1 MSNTLTITE
10 HEKIKVEEERNI
22 PQRIISKKD
31 KALLLEV
38 THKNRLGKTVNV
50 FSSYKETLQA
60 KSIVGS
66 ISIKSG
72 LIIEILPKFAQEEL
86 EEESKKKHR
95 KILLNMIRVSKERN
109 FISSTTQSSK
119 TSVGEMPL
127 IRYMIEL
134 FSESLLMTL
143 RNSTFSNYSKRIEN
157 SSYIR
162 GNLLVSKTI
171 QNNMIDKSK
180 VYISY
185 NKHSMDNL
193 LMQIFRTL
201 AKILLNDTNL
211 SYRAKQNLYEV
222 YLLLDNVEIIKI
234 KQHDFSKITFNR
246 LNHNFENLFQQAE
259 FIFNQYMP
267 FTSNINSTPFW
278 AILFNMDYLFEKFC
292 AYLFRRSNIEI
303 EEQSKIDCF
312 TDGVETVRMK
322 PDFLLFENNKKS
334 SVVDAKWK
342 LLRKDKDL
350 YGLNAQNFWQLFS
363 YMNLTDSKEELNG
376 YFIVPKYGNDF
387 EDKIIFKPIKEG
399 GKAIIVLS
407 IDFSLDFED
416 LIDRY
421 KFEIVGNELKLNL
434 LDTKKEIIKQEKET
448 LLNDIEIKESDIVEK
463 EFQFDFEDFI
473 YELMLL
479 SQLTVKSRAKIKYQ
493 KEDEKYKNLFYLK
506 DKQKINKGAFISLRD
521 TNISINEISWHL
533 DNLDIKVIPKNIKY
547 FWRLKTLKLE
557 SKNLLLSNVLLELD
571 NLKKLIV
578 NNNIIQK
585 NIEIIKQ
592 LKEKGI
598 QVEDNQGNNLLTDI
612 ISIEKEEII
621 EHVEKLPK
629 KTLSITTKNYSTITK
644 EDKQNFI
651 DESDFTLISED
662 IIELIMQET
671 DIDILEDFTY
681 NQTLPLRFAF
691 AIYNNNL
698 DRNKDEVVRLKEN
711 LIKRNIKEL
720 KWILEWSIEAQENYI
735 RDNITTINRE
745 ILLGYSI
752 STSPIFKNIRKN
764 ITIFNRKLEELS
776 KKKKETSFEEY
787 YDLALESFKNKDFEY
802 ALEYLKEYQVSSS
815 KKEVLENNIYKE
827 IGQPFNKVKEEF
839 LNIKQ
844 RFESENRAN
853 IKKYIKDLQL
863 EDYPVLNLL
872 TTKLSIQEINQ
883 LTFILTYLNSLD
895 AVDNKFIK
903 TINQFLEIITDNL
916 MNVSEEQNNTLNSNV
931 LAWKDLET
939 SLIWEIKNDYNIN
952 QVFSWKE
959 CFEYAKKLNLDNYAN
974 YNDWRVPTIKE
985 LKTLHIDNMTNDF
998 YIKKPLSN
1006 NITKDIYWSST
1017 EYKVDRKSNAYII
1030 KFKSIKDHENQSYIT
1045 HSFSIRCVRGK

>member
-10 HEKIKVEEERNI
+10 HEKIKVSEERNI

-312 TDGVETVRMK
+312 IDGVETVRMK

-421 KFEIVGNELKLNL
+421 KFEIVENELKLNI
-434 LDTKKEIIKQEKET
+434 LDTKKEIIKQEKEP
-448 LLNDIEIKESDIVEK
+448 LYDDIEEENTETVLEESG
-463 EFQFDFEDFI
+463 FDFEQFI

-479 SQLTVKSRAKIKYQ
+479 
-493 KEDEKYKNLFYLK
+493 
-506 DKQKINKGAFISLRD
+506 
-521 TNISINEISWHL
+521 H
-533 DNLDIKVIPKNIKY
+533 
-547 FWRLKTLKLE
+547 TLG
-557 SKNLLLSNVLLELD
+557 
-571 NLKKLIV
+571 KK
-578 NNNIIQK
+578 
-585 NIEIIKQ
+585 
-592 LKEKGI
+592 
-598 QVEDNQGNNLLTDI
+598 
-612 ISIEKEEII
+612 
-621 EHVEKLPK
+621 
-629 KTLSITTKNYSTITK
+629 
-644 EDKQNFI
+644 
-651 DESDFTLISED
+651 
-662 IIELIMQET
+662 
-671 DIDILEDFTY
+671 
-681 NQTLPLRFAF
+681 
-691 AIYNNNL
+691 
-698 DRNKDEVVRLKEN
+698 RNK
-711 LIKRNIKEL
+711 IG
-720 KWILEWSIEAQENYI
+720 SP
-735 RDNITTINRE
+735 
-745 ILLGYSI
+745 
-752 STSPIFKNIRKN
+752 TS
-764 ITIFNRKLEELS
+764 S
-776 KKKKETSFEEY
+776 V
-787 YDLALESFKNKDFEY
+787 AL
-802 ALEYLKEYQVSSS
+802 
-815 KKEVLENNIYKE
+815 
-827 IGQPFNKVKEEF
+827 
-839 LNIKQ
+839 
-844 RFESENRAN
+844 
-853 IKKYIKDLQL
+853 
-863 EDYPVLNLL
+863 
-872 TTKLSIQEINQ
+872 
-883 LTFILTYLNSLD
+883 
-895 AVDNKFIK
+895 
-903 TINQFLEIITDNL
+903 
-916 MNVSEEQNNTLNSNV
+916 
-931 LAWKDLET
+931 
-939 SLIWEIKNDYNIN
+939 
-952 QVFSWKE
+952 
-959 CFEYAKKLNLDNYAN
+959 
-974 YNDWRVPTIKE
+974 
-985 LKTLHIDNMTNDF
+985 
-998 YIKKPLSN
+998 
-1006 NITKDIYWSST
+1006 
-1017 EYKVDRKSNAYII
+1017 
-1030 KFKSIKDHENQSYIT
+1030 
-1045 HSFSIRCVRGK
+1045 